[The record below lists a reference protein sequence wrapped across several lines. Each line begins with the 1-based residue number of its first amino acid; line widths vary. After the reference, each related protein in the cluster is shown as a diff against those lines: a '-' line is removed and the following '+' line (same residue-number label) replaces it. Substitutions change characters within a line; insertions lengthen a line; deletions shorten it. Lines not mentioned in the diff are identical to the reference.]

1 MVAARIKTSACSGR
15 RVDEHLKPAVISV
28 FSLTS
33 LTVWSSDRPSRNTL
47 LKPLW
52 SAHRWFCEEFNWGP
66 LLSNNRVQVGQTEVI
81 TDPMLALDAHTTL
94 PEWHFSNIFW
104 SSACIEKDELKLG
117 FLGLHKHEQL
127 GSQFT
132 KMVTNQSKPCWS
144 NTWTLV
150 FIPCE
155 IVVTKC
161 CMQHYWNGEHRL
173 CFATCR
179 ESYGSVSAG
188 REFWLFFVLF
198 FKSRASVWPNLIR

>member
-1 MVAARIKTSACSGR
+1 MTESYFNQQGALQGWKYWPASLWEMVAAKIKTSACSGR

-81 TDPMLALDAHTTL
+81 THPMLALDARTTL
-94 PEWHFSNIFW
+94 PEWHFSNVFW

-117 FLGLHKHEQL
+117 SLGLHK
-127 GSQFT
+127 
-132 KMVTNQSKPCWS
+132 P
-144 NTWTLV
+144 
-150 FIPCE
+150 
-155 IVVTKC
+155 
-161 CMQHYWNGEHRL
+161 
-173 CFATCR
+173 
-179 ESYGSVSAG
+179 SVMS
-188 REFWLFFVLF
+188 
-198 FKSRASVWPNLIR
+198 S

>member
-1 MVAARIKTSACSGR
+1 MDIKPSVIFGQIGCHYLCIWTDTNSLLLGVKSETESYLDQQGWKYWPASLWEMVAARIKTSVCSGR

-47 LKPLW
+47 LKPLC

-94 PEWHFSNIFW
+94 PEWHFSNVFW

-117 FLGLHKHEQL
+117 SLGLHK
-127 GSQFT
+127 
-132 KMVTNQSKPCWS
+132 P
-144 NTWTLV
+144 
-150 FIPCE
+150 
-155 IVVTKC
+155 
-161 CMQHYWNGEHRL
+161 
-173 CFATCR
+173 
-179 ESYGSVSAG
+179 SVMS
-188 REFWLFFVLF
+188 
-198 FKSRASVWPNLIR
+198 S